1 MAWNPLASAESN
13 ASSAPFS
20 YWQGV
25 RRLVTVQLL
34 AHQLLFLLGCGF
46 FVANLRVG
54 RDLCRYWRARP
65 RAVLIWPP
73 SRPAF
78 YRLSML
84 LGAIQGLLLSSLVL
98 LKVPAPAIFGLAM
111 MLVYFLAA
119 TPLSA
124 RIDRG
129 FYETGVWADSGFVP
143 WSQISSIS
151 WREDPVTLVVS
162 SSARSIAR
170 HLRVPSG
177 LYGEAR
183 KVLRDRI
190 RLHGFLVHSTGLD
203 LGTRDERDTV

>member
-1 MAWNPLASAESN
+1 L
-13 ASSAPFS
+13 
-20 YWQGV
+20 
-25 RRLVTVQLL
+25 LTVQLL
-34 AHQLLFLLGCGF
+34 SHQLLLLLGLGF
-46 FVANLRVG
+46 LVANVRVG
-54 RDLCRYWRARP
+54 SDLLRFWRARRAAILVWRQP
-65 RAVLIWPP
+65 RPP
-73 SRPAF
+73 Y
-78 YRLSML
+78 YRLSIL
-84 LGAIQGLLLSSLVL
+84 LGAVQGLLLASLVL
-98 LKVPAPAIFGLAM
+98 LKVPASQIFSLAM

-129 FYETGVWADSGFVP
+129 FYETGVWADSGFLP
-143 WSQISSIS
+143 WSRISSVS

-162 SSARSIAR
+162 SSVRSIAR

-203 LGTRDERDTV
+203 LGVRDDTDAL